1 LLTILC
7 YGFTYAQ
14 QTVTG
19 TVSDETGPVPGVN
32 VLERGTSNGTTT
44 DFDGNYSIEVNDDAV
59 LVFSFIGY
67 QTKEVA
73 VNDQSVINVNM
84 VTDSESLDDVIVVG
98 YGTQSRAEVTGEFLL
113 LAQKKSTLF
122 Q

>member
-1 LLTILC
+1 MRNNYLKRGLFLLTILC

-67 QTKEVA
+67 QTKEVS

-98 YGTQSRAEVTGEFLL
+98 
-113 LAQKKSTLF
+113 
-122 Q
+122 

>member
-1 LLTILC
+1 MLTILC